1 MLAVTESSLR
11 NKCELTVASRYQNYD
26 NHLNRPKHDQR
37 TGFNVI
43 VSQINNGNIDD
54 L

>member
-11 NKCELTVASRYQNYD
+11 NKCESTEASRHQND
-26 NHLNRPKHDQR
+26 ENRPKHDQR
-37 TGFNVI
+37 TRFNVI

-54 L
+54 V

>member
-11 NKCELTVASRYQNYD
+11 NKCESTVASRHQNYE
-26 NHLNRPKHDQR
+26 NRPKHDQR

-43 VSQINNGNIDD
+43 VSQINNGNIDGV
-54 L
+54 